1 MWGRGPGSGQPAG
14 LKIKDYREGLEGR
27 SCLAHC
33 SHHRAMLKSSQN
45 TNIKDIR
52 RVAYTRHL
60 RIFFVPKELESL
72 TLE

>member
-1 MWGRGPGSGQPAG
+1 MEGGSGQPAV

-33 SHHRAMLKSSQN
+33 SDHGALLEGSQN
-45 TNIKDIR
+45 TNIKDDIR
-52 RVAYTRHL
+52 RVAYRRHI

-72 TLE
+72 ALE